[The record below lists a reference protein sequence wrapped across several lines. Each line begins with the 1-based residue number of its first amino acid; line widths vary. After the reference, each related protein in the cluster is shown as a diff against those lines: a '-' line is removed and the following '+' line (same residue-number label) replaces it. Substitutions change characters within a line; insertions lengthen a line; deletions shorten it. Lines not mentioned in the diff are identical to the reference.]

1 MGTLPET
8 AQMKRSVQQRGPYEE
23 REQLTRL
30 MAGCEAAFKMIYDHY
45 TPELYFKLVK
55 LTRSETH
62 SQELLQEVFL
72 TVWKNRCTIDTTKS
86 FRSYLYCIVI
96 NKTFDFFRKVAR
108 NKKMLSH
115 LTASP
120 QVSDDTEPQVIRK
133 EKAGLVHKAIEEL
146 PPKRKEVFKLCKLEG
161 KSYEEISQRMGISTS
176 TITDHIVKANVFI
189 RNKLASHFPDTDTM
203 F

>member
-1 MGTLPET
+1 
-8 AQMKRSVQQRGPYEE
+8 
-23 REQLTRL
+23 
-30 MAGCEAAFKMIYDHY
+30 
-45 TPELYFKLVK
+45 
-55 LTRSETH
+55 
-62 SQELLQEVFL
+62 
-72 TVWKNRCTIDTTKS
+72 
-86 FRSYLYCIVI
+86 
-96 NKTFDFFRKVAR
+96 
-108 NKKMLSH
+108 MLSH

-120 QVSDDTEPQVIRK
+120 QVSDDTETQVIRK